1 MFNKLLLG
9 AAAGLT
15 VLTVGAGIAAAQS
28 DDDTGTGDTTTTVV
42 DESTTSDTV
51 DESTP
56 AEDRDDGCGD
66 GAGRAAPGADATS
79 L

>member
-28 DDDTGTGDTTTTVV
+28 DDDTGNGDTTTTV
-42 DESTTSDTV
+42 EEPTTDDTV
-51 DESTP
+51 DETTP
-56 AEDRDDGCGD
+56 PADGEDDCGD
-66 GAGRAAPGADATS
+66 GAARGTGAADS
-79 L
+79 LSA